1 MMDDAARERSDDE
14 HEGSSRPAASPLAG
28 QSTLSDA
35 SEAFREHMTLQGF
48 AENTIKAFLGDLSI
62 LAGHVGADKPIGE
75 ISNWHL
81 NDFLAYLLLR
91 RGKPCS
97 PKSYARRVTT
107 LKVFFS
113 WLAEIGAIPADPAA
127 ALVHRPVTTPLPS
140 IVRDDQV
147 GQLLLVS
154 RDLLL
159 SARADARPYL
169 LVSLLL
175 QTGMKKSECV
185 GIRLD
190 DLDFSDP
197 QSPSLRIRYD
207 NPRMTYK
214 ERTLA
219 LSPQIVP
226 VFRQYLHQ
234 YKPAERLFECT
245 ARNLEYVLRNVA
257 ELAEIK
263 GGVGFEQL
271 RWTAAV
277 RDYRRGMPE
286 ERLRQKMGLSRI
298 SWRETSEKIKRLA
311 SPST

>member
-1 MMDDAARERSDDE
+1 MRDSSQSDS
-14 HEGSSRPAASPLAG
+14 GRLTG
-28 QSTLSDA
+28 QSTLSA
-35 SEAFREHMTLQGF
+35 AIAAFREHMMLQGF
-48 AENTIKAFLGDLSI
+48 AENTVKAFLGDLSI
-62 LAGHVGADKPIGE
+62 LVGHVGADKPIGE

-97 PKSYARRVTT
+97 PKSYARRLTA

-113 WLAEIGAIPADPAA
+113 WLAEIGAVPTDPAV
-127 ALVHRPVTTPLPS
+127 ALVHRSVTTPLPR
-140 IVRDDQV
+140 ILRDDQV

-159 SARADARPYL
+159 STRADARPYL

-175 QTGMKKSECV
+175 QTGMKKSECM
-185 GIRLD
+185 GIRLG
-190 DLDFSDP
+190 DLDLSDA

-226 VFRQYLHQ
+226 MLNQYLRQ
-234 YKPAERLFECT
+234 YKPSEMLFECT

-257 ELAEIK
+257 ELAEID
-263 GGVGFEQL
+263 GGVAFEQL

-277 RDYRRGMPE
+277 RDYLRGTPE

-298 SWRETSEKIKRLA
+298 SWRETLEKIKRLA
-311 SPST
+311 SPTA

>member
-1 MMDDAARERSDDE
+1 MMDDAVLERSEDRSDTNPQS
-14 HEGSSRPAASPLAG
+14 GARPLTSRAI
-28 QSTLSDA
+28 LSEA
-35 SEAFREHMTLQGF
+35 SEAFREHMILRDL
-48 AENTIKAFLGDLSI
+48 AENTVKAFLGDLSI
-62 LAGHVGADKPIGE
+62 LARHVGADMPIGDV
-75 ISNWHL
+75 SNWHL

-127 ALVHRPVTTPLPS
+127 ALVHRPVTTPLPRILS
-140 IVRDDQV
+140 DDQV
-147 GQLLLVS
+147 GRLLLVS

-190 DLDFSDP
+190 DLGLSDP
-197 QSPSLRIRYD
+197 QSPSLQIRYD
-207 NPRMTYK
+207 NPRLTYK

-226 VFRQYLHQ
+226 VLRQYLQQ
-234 YKPAERLFECT
+234 YEPAERLFECT

-257 ELAEIK
+257 GLAEIK
-263 GGVGFEQL
+263 GGVAFEQL
-271 RWTAAV
+271 RWTAVV
-277 RDYRRGMPE
+277 RDYLRGMPE

-311 SPST
+311 SPTT

>member
-1 MMDDAARERSDDE
+1 MMDDVVLGRSEAEDEANSRAGAR
-14 HEGSSRPAASPLAG
+14 PLAS
-28 QSTLSDA
+28 QSTVSEA
-35 SEAFREHMTLQGF
+35 SEGFRDHMVLQGF
-48 AENTIKAFLGDLSI
+48 ADNTVKAFLGDLSI

-113 WLAEIGAIPADPAA
+113 WLADIGAIAADPAA
-127 ALVHRPVTTPLPS
+127 ALVHRPVTTRLPN
-140 IVRDDQV
+140 ILRDDQV

-190 DLDFSDP
+190 DLDLSDA
-197 QSPSLRIRYD
+197 QSPSVWIRYD
-207 NPRMTYK
+207 NPRMAYK

-226 VFRQYLHQ
+226 MLRQYLDQ
-234 YKPAERLFECT
+234 YEPAERLFECT
-245 ARNLEYVLRNVA
+245 ARNLEYVLRKVA
-257 ELAEIK
+257 ELAEIE

-286 ERLRQKMGLSRI
+286 EQLRQKMGLSRI

-311 SPST
+311 SPSI